1 MSNATDIRQSGGTA
15 KSVDHTDTGLAVSRT
30 IPVPP
35 TDTLYRAALTFC
47 LDGADVMM
55 YATLKGAET
64 PNPSGMRWRN
74 PTQASHLKSVA
85 RRCHVLTACSWT
97 ASLDG
102 AARRRRTRCAPSAMH
117 WPAGITA

>member
-35 TDTLYRAALTFC
+35 TDTLYRAA
-47 LDGADVMM
+47 
-55 YATLKGAET
+55 
-64 PNPSGMRWRN
+64 GMRWRN